1 VKMELKML
9 EHSFKTEDGYIF
21 SCEDYA
27 KVIIAVRTSNSSA
40 EVFEKLKKKRV
51 EFDMYKIESEV
62 RK

>member
-1 VKMELKML
+1 ML